1 LTVSVELPPALTD
14 VGLKAAVAPLGT
26 PEILK
31 VTVCVPPEV
40 TAVEIVLV
48 PDACFPARVRL
59 VGLAEI
65 EKSFVT
71 EVTVS
76 ITVVE

>member
-1 LTVSVELPPALTD
+1 MVRVELPPALTE
-14 VGLKAAVAPLGT
+14 VGLKVAVALLGT
-26 PEILK
+26 PEILN

-40 TAVEIVLV
+40 TAVDIVLV
-48 PDACFPARVRL
+48 PDACLPAKVRL
-59 VGLAEI
+59 VGFAEI

-76 ITVVE
+76 DTVVE

>member
-1 LTVSVELPPALTD
+1 MSVELPPALTE
-14 VGLKAAVAPLGT
+14 VGLKVAVAPLGT

-48 PDACFPARVRL
+48 PDECFPDRAKL
-59 VGLAEI
+59 VGFAEI

-71 EVTVS
+71 EVIVS
-76 ITVVE
+76 DTVVE

>member
-1 LTVSVELPPALTD
+1 MSVELPPALTE
-14 VGLKAAVAPLGT
+14 VGLKVAVAPLGT

-40 TAVEIVLV
+40 TAVEMVLV
-48 PDACFPARVRL
+48 PDECFPLKLRL
-59 VGLAEI
+59 VGFAEI
-65 EKSFVT
+65 EKSSVT

>member
-1 LTVSVELPPALTD
+1 MSVEFPPALTE
-14 VGLKAAVAPLGT
+14 VGLKVAVAFLGR

-48 PDACFPARVRL
+48 FDECFPARVKL
-59 VGLAEI
+59 VGFAEI
-65 EKSFVT
+65 EKLFVT
-71 EVTVS
+71 EVIVS
-76 ITVVE
+76 DTVVE

>member
-1 LTVSVELPPALTD
+1 MSVELPPALTE
-14 VGLKAAVAPLGT
+14 VGLKLALAPLGR

-48 PDACFPARVRL
+48 PVECFPLRFRL
-59 VGLAEI
+59 VGFAEI

-76 ITVVE
+76 VTVVE